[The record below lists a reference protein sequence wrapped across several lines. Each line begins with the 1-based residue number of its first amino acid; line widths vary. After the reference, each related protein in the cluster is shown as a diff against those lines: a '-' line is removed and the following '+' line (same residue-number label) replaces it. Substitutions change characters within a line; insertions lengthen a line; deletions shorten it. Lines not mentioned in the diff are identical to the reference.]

1 MVGDLVSRIQ
11 LSSKRWAV
19 REHDTLVFNN
29 VYANNLW
36 CGAGNVFYVYQYYKQ
51 YRDVGYKQD
60 ALKYLE
66 ELKYD
71 VDKLN
76 DDIITVL
83 YDMLVEELQAA

>member
-19 REHDTLVFNN
+19 REYDTLVFNN

-36 CGAGNVFYVYQYYKQ
+36 CGAGNVFYVYQNYKQ
-51 YRDVGYKQD
+51 YRDVAYKQD

-66 ELKYD
+66 ELKHD

-76 DDIITVL
+76 DNIIKVL
-83 YDMLVEELQAA
+83 YDMLVEELRVA